1 MIKIAICDDSEKTAA
16 ILSEQVKLFLEEC
29 QEVAEII
36 IYTKSR
42 LLQYD
47 IQEKRHF
54 DLVLSDIEMPDID
67 GMKLSE
73 YIRKYLPEVLII
85 FITSHDK
92 YMVDSFALNIFR
104 YIPKRELGKR
114 LPQALRD
121 AFNMIH
127 IQAEEFYVIESPQRM
142 EKVAL
147 RKILYIQR
155 DNKKNCI
162 LKMMDGSEIKV
173 RRSLVQ
179 VHGEIGSDE
188 FVFADR
194 GLIVNVIHIKS
205 IKNERLIMDNEERFL
220 VSHTRLEQLKKEL
233 QKFWSKQL

>member
-16 ILSEQVKLFLEEC
+16 ILHEQVKMFLDEC
-29 QEVAEII
+29 QEVAEVS
-36 IYTKSR
+36 IYTKSQM
-42 LLQYD
+42 LQYD

-54 DLVLSDIEMPDID
+54 DLILSDIEMPDID
-67 GMKLSE
+67 GMRLSE

-114 LPQALRD
+114 LHQALRD

-127 IQAEEFYVIESPQRM
+127 IQAEEFYVIESPQRL

-179 VHGEIGSDE
+179 IHGEIDSEE

-205 IKNERLIMDNEERFL
+205 IKNERLIMDNEEMFF
-220 VSHTRLEQLKKEL
+220 VSHIRLEQLKKEL